1 MTQQIS
7 TWVARGTQELQAL
20 APYALA
26 AMSPG
31 GSITSALG
39 GAIIGGLLSL
49 CRRGRQPDLHTQ
61 RSVGSAVAEA
71 AAVSH

>member
-7 TWVARGTQELQAL
+7 TWVTRGTQELRAL

-31 GSITSALG
+31 GSITAALG
-39 GAIIGGLLSL
+39 GAIIGGLVSL
-49 CRRGRQPDLHTQ
+49 Y
-61 RSVGSAVAEA
+61 RSANR
-71 AAVSH
+71 H

>member
-7 TWVARGTQELQAL
+7 TWVTRGTQELQAL

-31 GSITSALG
+31 GSITTAVST
-39 GAIIGGLLSL
+39 AIIGGLISL
-49 CRRGRQPDLHTQ
+49 CRHARVRPASL
-61 RSVGSAVAEA
+61 SEPS
-71 AAVSH
+71 SHSDRVH

>member
-7 TWVARGTQELQAL
+7 TWVTRGTQELQAL

-31 GSITSALG
+31 GSIT
-39 GAIIGGLLSL
+39 
-49 CRRGRQPDLHTQ
+49 
-61 RSVGSAVAEA
+61 
-71 AAVSH
+71 AAVSTAIVGGIVSLYRHARVRPARLRDPASPSDRVH